1 MTSQLNFSVTKN
13 MQKVV
18 VPHQKGRLIKEDL
31 VVMEMKDLA
40 EGRRILLKEKANCFK
55 ITL

>member
-1 MTSQLNFSVTKN
+1 M
-13 MQKVV
+13 V

-40 EGRRILLKEKANCFK
+40 EGRRILLKEKVNCFK

>member
-13 MQKVV
+13 MQKIV

>member
-13 MQKVV
+13 MQKLVF
-18 VPHQKGRLIKEDL
+18 PHQKGRLIKEDL
-31 VVMEMKDLA
+31 VVIETKDHA
-40 EGRRILLKEKANCFK
+40 EGRRDLLKENANYFK